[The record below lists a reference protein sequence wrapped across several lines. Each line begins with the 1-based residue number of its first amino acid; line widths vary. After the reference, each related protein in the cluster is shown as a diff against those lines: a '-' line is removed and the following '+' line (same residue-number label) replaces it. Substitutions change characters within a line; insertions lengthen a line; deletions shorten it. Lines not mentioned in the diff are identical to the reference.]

1 MNEFKLPKQQ
11 LQQQQKINDHK
22 DGGKILSGKNVSS
35 TSASW
40 DDSGVCITGDS
51 GLNIDSGM
59 NIDDVKEH
67 HQQLEEQE
75 EEKQQQQIE
84 AKEEDKK
91 DVKFDTYNTLVN
103 AFQQD
108 QDGDT

>member
-11 LQQQQKINDHK
+11 LQQQKINDHK

-75 EEKQQQQIE
+75 GKQQPTE
-84 AKEEDKK
+84 GKEEDKK
-91 DVKFDTYNTLVN
+91 DAKFDTYNALIN